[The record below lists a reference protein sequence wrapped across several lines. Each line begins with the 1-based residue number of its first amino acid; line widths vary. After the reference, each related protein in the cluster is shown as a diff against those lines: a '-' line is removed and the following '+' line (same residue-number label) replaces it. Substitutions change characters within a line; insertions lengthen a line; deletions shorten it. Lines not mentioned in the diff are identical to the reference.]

1 MEEIKVN
8 TDQLCTQLNQLVL
21 SGPIA
26 SAFRGYSE
34 EAGEI
39 KEANRRINLASL
51 DGFGAMYRNSLT
63 QTVLE
68 TSTAITL

>member
-1 MEEIKVN
+1 M
-8 TDQLCTQLNQLVL
+8 QPNQSVS
-21 SGPIA
+21 SGLIA

-34 EAGEI
+34 AGEI
-39 KEANRRINLASL
+39 KEASRGINLASL

-63 QTVLE
+63 QTVLG